1 MVEFGVH
8 ITDAAIGLR
17 RASENKEMWT
27 ENTAV
32 LSVIELGKKKRYS
45 VEIFRKILVRTSTA
59 HRWRSSKIKLGHS
72 IRNNQSNI
80 LEPYFQTLATKSQ
93 CL

>member
-32 LSVIELGKKKRYS
+32 LSVIELGKKKTLQRRDFSKNTCTY
-45 VEIFRKILVRTSTA
+45 EYC
-59 HRWRSSKIKLGHS
+59 SSMEK
-72 IRNNQSNI
+72 Q
-80 LEPYFQTLATKSQ
+80 
-93 CL
+93 